1 MASALYGVRGGNG
14 VILVTTK
21 RGHNDKLKV
30 TAKYQYGISSQFRKP
45 EFADAYTYAN
55 SLNTALA
62 LDGLN
67 TRYQPNELDAFKNN
81 TYPYEYPNV
90 NWWDE
95 VYNKISDN
103 HRLNLTFDGGSNRFR
118 YYSIIDYMHDTALF
132 KDKKADG
139 RYSTKPSDVRL
150 NIRTNIDVD
159 LTSSTFFK
167 VGILGKLQE
176 TNNAY
181 SIGTNNTNLLAG
193 IIYNTPSAVF
203 PVRHADGTY
212 GGNST
217 YGANNPVAL
226 LESTGNYRTTYG
238 TLLANATLKQ
248 ELDALLKGL
257 SAEVSVAFD
266 NSGSMYDT
274 ATKEYKYMDT
284 QASML
289 PDGTLVTTP
298 VSYGKDSETLNH
310 GDSKFRSLYMRSNI
324 QAKINYLL
332 QSGVH
337 DLNASLI
344 YDQQSYT
351 TNGRNKGP
359 RDNPAYC
366 MPPIC
371 ITTGTQS
378 TEYST
383 IPVRHSCPKETTST
397 LYLAISAAWIA
408 SNEKFMKNA
417 LKQSTCSS
425 CTLHT
430 ESPAGMAICSTNFTV
445 SHTVV
450 PTVEPITSPT
460 MPANFTGWQ
469 KVTFP

>member
-1 MASALYGVRGGNG
+1 MKKYIIIALIGGFTIPAFAQEQKRDSLPDMVQLGYQTEMPQKAIAGSTRSVNSKVLDKAPEIDIAKALYGKIAGLNVYQGNGSSAENVPSLSIHGNIPLILVDGFPRDLSDISNSEIESIQILKDAVASALYGVRGGNG

-21 RGHNDKLKV
+21 RGHDDKLKV

-212 GGNST
+212 GC
-217 YGANNPVAL
+217 L
-226 LESTGNYRTTYG
+226 L
-238 TLLANATLKQ
+238 
-248 ELDALLKGL
+248 
-257 SAEVSVAFD
+257 
-266 NSGSMYDT
+266 
-274 ATKEYKYMDT
+274 
-284 QASML
+284 
-289 PDGTLVTTP
+289 
-298 VSYGKDSETLNH
+298 
-310 GDSKFRSLYMRSNI
+310 
-324 QAKINYLL
+324 
-332 QSGVH
+332 
-337 DLNASLI
+337 
-344 YDQQSYT
+344 YT
-351 TNGRNKGP
+351 SPSP
-359 RDNPAYC
+359 RD
-366 MPPIC
+366 
-371 ITTGTQS
+371 T
-378 TEYST
+378 
-383 IPVRHSCPKETTST
+383 R
-397 LYLAISAAWIA
+397 
-408 SNEKFMKNA
+408 
-417 LKQSTCSS
+417 
-425 CTLHT
+425 
-430 ESPAGMAICSTNFTV
+430 
-445 SHTVV
+445 
-450 PTVEPITSPT
+450 
-460 MPANFTGWQ
+460 
-469 KVTFP
+469 